1 MRLVR
6 TGEDY
11 ANWAL
16 EILVKFRDAEDLQ
29 VLTAQ
34 RQSGGVSLDVC
45 KIGPGRRL
53 TITFSGTIFHNNHVL
68 NEFDGTVPCAVF
80 PR

>member
-1 MRLVR
+1 MDAALIIAGNNCAGEVRLVR

-34 RQSGGVSLDVC
+34 RQSGGVSPVRAAEWTHD
-45 KIGPGRRL
+45 
-53 TITFSGTIFHNNHVL
+53 
-68 NEFDGTVPCAVF
+68 
-80 PR
+80 